1 MHLTETCIMVCAFQ
15 GSKIKKRILILAN
28 PGHGKSML
36 THLLTLQWADTV
48 NPVVKE
54 SHGESEIPDSEPT
67 KEEKRLLQKFSILVF
82 INLGMISLNS
92 TLLEV
97 FSEQIVMRNRYDIIP
112 LIDYIELNQGDCCL
126 ILDGWDQYNP
136 SSCPKLT
143 AIINGRHWP
152 DAYMVIT
159 SRIREQT
166 VLPENIDNQCMVKG
180 FSKSKAVLYIDKIL
194 KAYKKASKHDTI
206 TTFIDNHK
214 LWDIFRVPLL
224 LNFLC
229 MLYMSNVQLSDKVTL
244 LFTNVIQLTIGKQ
257 KLKDMK
263 LKSGSSANTPLES
276 YKSELMSLGELG
288 LSGLTGE
295 NTQTAFNK
303 QKVMDTVG
311 ESGLKLGLL
320 QMVKSQD
327 SKGPVLYQFPH
338 KSIQEFAS
346 AVYIANS
353 DQGLNTLLEYLDSLI
368 KVYDHQLLVMFVCGL
383 NPESGQRLIQK
394 IQDISESSKVTAAQC
409 PGFSIRGW
417 ETDNPDDVDIAWR
430 HTQTANDVS
439 PFVIKCCWEK
449 SKSNDEEYQNKF
461 PFTQLSSDTEYIQIK
476 PILNCKILSIE
487 MINKLIELNQ
497 LSLSLGNKVSCYNIN
512 ITQNNIDQVNSLFS
526 HLSDNTHT
534 DDVIITNVSC
544 DIKSNIL
551 HHLIRHY
558 DHLLYFGMFN
568 VCLCVSDQVCVL
580 QRLSIQDLV
589 YLYLDKVSLSGC
601 EKALCDTLTKLPSLR
616 RLYLRSL
623 SLPGWESRL
632 CEAVSHINQLQLLD
646 LKNTDLSAAGDAIP
660 HCVNRLGNLKYLNLN
675 DTHLTDNQTRHVVLQ
690 LPACPALLALFLY
703 DLPVYSAVTD
713 LQKVLPQLTLL
724 RLLNVSNGGL
734 DTAQAVAVISCLPSS
749 VQVMEAYNDDTS
761 DGIVSMIELLP
772 SLPHLLYIVLN
783 LSSVSHAVIHQ
794 LRSACQ
800 DHQVSLIWNHDEYRQ
815 HGPGMAQTASDIQN
829 ECI

>member
-1 MHLTETCIMVCAFQ
+1 
-15 GSKIKKRILILAN
+15 
-28 PGHGKSML
+28 ML

-48 NPVVKE
+48 NPIDKE
-54 SHGESEIPDSEPT
+54 SHSKSEIPDSETT

-82 INLGMISLNS
+82 INLSIISLNS

-97 FSEQIVMRNRYDIIP
+97 FSKQIVMSNKDDITP

-126 ILDGWDQYNP
+126 ILDAWDEYDP

-166 VLPENIDNQCMVKG
+166 VLPENVDNQCMVKG
-180 FSKSKAVLYIDKIL
+180 FSKSQAALYIDKIL

-206 TTFIDNHK
+206 TPFIENHK
-214 LWDIFRVPLL
+214 LWDIFQVPLL

-244 LFTNVIQLTIGKQ
+244 LFTSVIQSTIGKQ

-263 LKSGSSANTPLES
+263 LKSGSRANTPLES

-327 SKGPVLYQFPH
+327 PTGPVLYQFPH
-338 KSIQEFAS
+338 KSIQEFVS

-383 NPESGQRLIQK
+383 NPSSGQRLIQMNPSSGQRLIQK
-394 IQDISESSKVTAAQC
+394 IQDISESSDVTAAQC
-409 PGFSIRGW
+409 PGFSYIGW
-417 ETDNPDDVDIAWR
+417 ETDNPDDVNIALR

-449 SKSNDEEYQNKF
+449 SRPNDEEYKNKF
-461 PFTQLSSDTEYIQIK
+461 PFTQLSSDTEHIQIK
-476 PILNCKILSIE
+476 PKLNFKILSIE
-487 MINKLIELNQ
+487 TINKLIELNQ
-497 LSLSLGNKVSCYNIN
+497 LSLSSGNEVSCYNIN
-512 ITQNNIDQVNSLFS
+512 ITQDNIDQVKSLFN

-534 DDVIITNVSC
+534 EVIDITNVTC

-551 HHLIRHY
+551 HGLIQHY
-558 DHLLYFGMFN
+558 DHLLDFIMYN

-580 QRLSIQDLV
+580 QHLSTQDLV
-589 YLYLDKVSLSGC
+589 HLYLDKVSLSGC
-601 EKALCDTLTKLPSLR
+601 EEALCDTLTKLPSLR
-616 RLYLRSL
+616 RLYLSSL
-623 SLPGWESRL
+623 SLPGWESRM
-632 CEAVSHINQLQLLD
+632 CKAVSHINQLQLLS
-646 LKNTDLSAAGDAIP
+646 LSNTDLSAAGDAIP
-660 HCVNRLGNLKYLNLN
+660 HCVNRLRNFKYLNLN
-675 DTHLTDNQTRHVVLQ
+675 DTQLTDNQTRQVVTK
-690 LPACPALLALFLY
+690 LPACPGLLDLSLSG
-703 DLPVYSAVTD
+703 LPVYSSVSD

-724 RLLNVSNGGL
+724 RYLDVSNGGL
-734 DTAQAVAVISCLPSS
+734 VTDHLVAVISCLPPS
-749 VQVMEAYNDDTS
+749 VQVIGAYNDDTS
-761 DGIVSMIELLP
+761 DGIVSLIELLP
-772 SLPHLLYIVLN
+772 SLPHLLYILLN
-783 LSSVSHAVIHQ
+783 LSSVSDAVIQQ

-800 DHQVSLIWNHDEYRQ
+800 DQQVSLIGNMDEYRQ
-815 HGPGMAQTASDIQN
+815 HGPGISQIARDIQD
-829 ECI
+829 ECIKS

>member
-1 MHLTETCIMVCAFQ
+1 ML
-15 GSKIKKRILILAN
+15 
-28 PGHGKSML
+28 GHMMA
-36 THLLTLQWADTV
+36 LQWADTV
-48 NPVVKE
+48 KQVVRE
-54 SHGESEIPDSEPT
+54 SHAESEIPDSEPT
-67 KEEKRLLQKFSILVF
+67 KEEKELLQTFSIVLF
-82 INLGMISLNS
+82 INLSRISPNS
-92 TLLEV
+92 SLFNVL
-97 FSEQIVMRNRYDIIP
+97 SEQIVLSYMDDIRS
-112 LIDYIELNQGDCCL
+112 LIHYIHSHQGDCCL
-126 ILDGWDQYNP
+126 ILDGWDEYDP
-136 SSCPKLT
+136 SSCPELT

-166 VLPENIDNQCMVKG
+166 VLPENVDTQCMVKG
-180 FSKSKAVLYIDKIL
+180 FSKSQAALYIDKIL

-295 NTQTAFNK
+295 NTQTVFNK

-320 QMVKSQD
+320 QMVRSQD
-327 SKGPVLYQFPH
+327 PTGPVLYQFPH
-338 KSIQEFAS
+338 KSIQEFVS

-353 DQGLNTLLEYLDSLI
+353 DQGLNTLLVYLDSLI

-383 NPESGQRLIQK
+383 NPSSGQRLIQK
-394 IQDISESSKVTAAQC
+394 IQDISESSTVTAAQC
-409 PGFSIRGW
+409 PGFSFKGW

-430 HTQTANDVS
+430 HIETANDVS
-439 PFVIKCCWEK
+439 PFVIKCCWER
-449 SKSNDEEYQNKF
+449 SKPNDEEYQNEF
-461 PFTQLSSDTEYIQIK
+461 PFTQLSSDTEHIQIK
-476 PILNCKILSIE
+476 PILNFKILSIE

-497 LSLSLGNKVSCYNIN
+497 LSLSSGNNVSFYNIN
-512 ITQNNIDQVNSLFS
+512 ITQDNIDQVNNLFS
-526 HLSDNTHT
+526 HLADNTHT
-534 DDVIITNVSC
+534 EDVDITNVSC

-551 HHLIRHY
+551 HDLIQCY
-558 DHLLYFGMFN
+558 DHLLYFCMVN

-580 QRLSIQDLV
+580 QHLSTQDLV
-589 YLYLDKVSLSGC
+589 ILYLDKVSLSGC
-601 EKALCDTLTKLPSLR
+601 EEALCDTLTKLPSLR
-616 RLYLRSL
+616 RLILRSL

-632 CEAVSHINQLQLLD
+632 CEAVSHINQLKLLD
-646 LKNTDLSAAGDAIP
+646 LYNTDLSAAGDAVP
-660 HCVNRLGNLKYLNLN
+660 HCVNRLTNLKFLDLS
-675 DTHLTDNQTRHVVLQ
+675 DTQLTDNQTRQVVTQ
-690 LPACPALLALFLY
+690 LPACPGLLLLSLY
-703 DLPVYSAVTD
+703 GLPVYSAVTD

-724 RLLNVSNGGL
+724 RYLDVSYGGL
-734 DTAQAVAVISCLPSS
+734 DTDQVMAVISCLPPS
-749 VQVMEAYNDDTS
+749 VQVISAYNDDTS
-761 DGIVSMIELLP
+761 DGIVSLIELLP
-772 SLPHLLYIVLN
+772 SLPNLLYIYLN
-783 LSSVSHAVIHQ
+783 LSPVSDAVIHQ

-800 DHQVSLIWNHDEYRQ
+800 DQQVSLIGNQDEYRQ
-815 HGPGMAQTASDIQN
+815 HLPGMAQIDSDIQD
-829 ECI
+829 ECD

>member
-1 MHLTETCIMVCAFQ
+1 ML
-15 GSKIKKRILILAN
+15 
-28 PGHGKSML
+28 GHMMA
-36 THLLTLQWADTV
+36 LQWADTV
-48 NPVVKE
+48 KQVVRE
-54 SHGESEIPDSEPT
+54 SHGESEIQDSEPT
-67 KEEKRLLQKFSILVF
+67 KEEKELLQKFSIVLF
-82 INLGMISLNS
+82 INLSRISPNSSLLNV
-92 TLLEV
+92 L
-97 FSEQIVMRNRYDIIP
+97 SEQIVMSYMDDIRS
-112 LIDYIELNQGDCCL
+112 LIHYIHSHQGDCCL
-126 ILDGWDQYNP
+126 ILDGWDEYDP
-136 SSCPKLT
+136 SSCPELT

-166 VLPENIDNQCMVKG
+166 VLPENVDTQCMVKG
-180 FSKSKAVLYIDKIL
+180 FSKSQAALYIDKIL
-194 KAYKKASKHDTI
+194 NAYKKALKHDTI

-263 LKSGSSANTPLES
+263 LKSGSSANTPLEC

-327 SKGPVLYQFPH
+327 PTGPVLYQFPH
-338 KSIQEFAS
+338 KSIQEFVS

-353 DQGLNTLLEYLDSLI
+353 DQGLNTLLEYLDTLI

-383 NPESGQRLIQK
+383 NPSSGQRLIQK
-394 IQDISESSKVTAAQC
+394 IQDISESSNVTAAQC
-409 PGFSIRGW
+409 PGFSYIGW
-417 ETDNPDDVDIAWR
+417 ETDNPDDIQIAWR
-430 HTQTANDVS
+430 HIQSANDVS

-449 SKSNDEEYQNKF
+449 SKLNDEEYKNKF
-461 PFTQLSSDTEYIQIK
+461 PFTQSSNTEHIQIK
-476 PILNCKILSIE
+476 PKLNFKILSIE

-497 LSLSLGNKVSCYNIN
+497 LSLSSGNDVSFYNIN
-512 ITQNNIDQVNSLFS
+512 ITQDNIDQVNNLFS

-534 DDVIITNVSC
+534 KIVDITNVSC

-551 HHLIRHY
+551 HDLIQCY
-558 DHLLYFGMFN
+558 DHLLYFCMVN

-580 QRLSIQDLV
+580 QHLSTQDLV
-589 YLYLDKVSLSGC
+589 VLYLDKVSVSGC
-601 EKALCDTLTKLPSLR
+601 EEALCDTLTKLPSLK

-632 CEAVSHINQLQLLD
+632 CEAVSHINQLQLLS
-646 LKNTDLSAAGDAIP
+646 LYNADLSAAGDAPP
-660 HCVNRLGNLKYLNLN
+660 HCVNRLGNLKNLSLN
-675 DTHLTDNQTRHVVLQ
+675 DTHLTDNQTRQVVLQ
-690 LPACPALLALFLY
+690 LPACPGLLRLSLSG
-703 DLPVYSAVTD
+703 LPVHSALTD
-713 LQKVLPQLTLL
+713 LQKGLQKLTLL
-724 RLLNVSNGGL
+724 RYLSVSDGGL
-734 DTAQAVAVISCLPSS
+734 DTGQVVAVISCLPPS
-749 VQVMEAYNDDTS
+749 VQVIRAVNDGTS
-761 DGIVSMIELLP
+761 DGIVSLIEFLP
-772 SLPHLLYIVLN
+772 SLPNLLYIELN
-783 LSSVSHAVIHQ
+783 LSSVSDAVIHQ

-800 DHQVSLIWNHDEYRQ
+800 DQQVSLIGNMDEYRQ
-815 HGPGMAQTASDIQN
+815 HGPGMAQIDSDIQN
-829 ECI
+829 ECD

>member
-1 MHLTETCIMVCAFQ
+1 
-15 GSKIKKRILILAN
+15 
-28 PGHGKSML
+28 ML
-36 THLLTLQWADTV
+36 THLLTLQWADMV
-48 NPVVKE
+48 NPIDKE
-54 SHGESEIPDSEPT
+54 SHSESEIPDSEPT
-67 KEEKRLLQKFSILVF
+67 KKEKRLLQKFSILVF
-82 INLGMISLNS
+82 INLSKISPNS
-92 TLLEV
+92 SLFNVL
-97 FSEQIVMRNRYDIIP
+97 SEQIVMSYMDDIRS
-112 LIDYIELNQGDCCL
+112 LIDYIHSHQGDCCL
-126 ILDGWDQYNP
+126 ILDAWDEYDP
-136 SSCPKLT
+136 SSCPELT

-166 VLPENIDNQCMVKG
+166 VLPENIDKQCMVQG
-180 FSKSKAVLYIDKIL
+180 FSKSQAALYIDKIL

-263 LKSGSSANTPLES
+263 LKSGSSAKTPLES
-276 YKSELMSLGELG
+276 YKSELMALGELG

-303 QKVMDTVG
+303 QKVMETVG

-327 SKGPVLYQFPH
+327 PTGPVLYQFPH
-338 KSIQEFAS
+338 KSIQEFVS

-353 DQGLNTLLEYLDSLI
+353 DQGLNTLLVYLDTLI

-383 NPESGQRLIQK
+383 NPSSGQRLVQK

-409 PGFSIRGW
+409 PGFSFKGW
-417 ETDNPDDVDIAWR
+417 ETDNPDDAQIAWR
-430 HTQTANDVS
+430 HTQTANDIS
-439 PFVIKCCWEK
+439 PFVIKCCCET
-449 SKSNDEEYQNKF
+449 SELSDEEYKNKF
-461 PFTQLSSDTEYIQIK
+461 PFTQLSSNTEPIQIK
-476 PILNCKILSIE
+476 PILNFKILSIE

-497 LSLSLGNKVSCYNIN
+497 LSLSSGNDVSCYNIN
-512 ITQNNIDQVNSLFS
+512 ITQDNINQVNNLFS

-534 DDVIITNVSC
+534 DYVNITNVTC

-551 HHLIRHY
+551 HDLIQCY
-558 DHLLYFGMFN
+558 DHLLYFCMVN

-580 QRLSIQDLV
+580 QHLSTQDLV
-589 YLYLDKVSLSGC
+589 YLYLKKVSLSGC
-601 EKALCDTLTKLPSLR
+601 EEALCDTLTKLPSLR

-623 SLPGWESRL
+623 SLSGWESRL
-632 CEAVSHINQLQLLD
+632 CEAVSHINQLQLLG
-646 LKNTDLSAAGDAIP
+646 LCNTDLSAAGDALP
-660 HCVNRLGNLKYLNLN
+660 HCVNRLSNLKCLSLN
-675 DTHLTDNQTRHVVLQ
+675 DTQLSDNQTRQ
-690 LPACPALLALFLY
+690 LPACPGLLALFLAGIP
-703 DLPVYSAVTD
+703 LYSAVSD

-724 RLLNVSNGGL
+724 RFLNVSNGGL
-734 DTAQAVAVISCLPSS
+734 VTDQVVAVISCLPPS
-749 VQVMEAYNDDTS
+749 VQVIRADNDDTS
-761 DGIVSMIELLP
+761 DGIVSLIELLP
-772 SLPHLLYIVLN
+772 SLPHLLYIYLN
-783 LSSVSHAVIHQ
+783 LSSVSDAVIHQ

-800 DHQVSLIWNHDEYRQ
+800 DQQVSLIGNQDEYRQ
-815 HGPGMAQTASDIQN
+815 HGPGMAQIDRDIQY
-829 ECI
+829 ECV